1 MKIQYL
7 SHTADIR
14 MKIEAAT
21 LQELFIAGTKGMNTI
36 LKKGFCNQNNQLK
49 QKARIEIQSLDYT
62 CLLIDFLSEVLSLS
76 YVEKAIFCKAQILK
90 FSKYK
95 ILAEVLGDPIDY
107 FEEEIKAVTYHEA
120 NVQKNDN
127 NEWETCIIFDI

>member
-14 MKIEAAT
+14 MNIEAST
-21 LQELFIAGTKGMNTI
+21 LQELFIAGTRGMNAI
-36 LKKGFCNQNNQLK
+36 LKEGFCDQNNLFEK
-49 QKARIEIQSLDYT
+49 KASIEIQSSDYT
-62 CLLIDFLSEVLSLS
+62 CLLIDFLSEVLSIS
-76 YVEKAIFCKAQILK
+76 YTEKSIYCKVRILK

-95 ILAEVLGDPIDY
+95 IIAEVLGKTIDH

-120 NVQKNDN
+120 NVQKRNDN
-127 NEWETCIIFDI
+127 QWETCIIFDI